1 MSNKKGPLVE
11 LGFDKIKKK
20 IGYWD
25 AMDAGET
32 IDAVTNGTGPLA
44 NEEDI
49 IDAEK
54 SLYSDKNQA
63 GINKPRSSI
72 TSKILGFIPVEDDL
86 KEEKKNRG
94 YDPNKPMEDQVRR
107 EDYGE
112 WAERRKAELRDEM
125 SGGDSII
132 EKKLDERL
140 EGKIESIEN
149 KDDRAVDEY
158 FSGINSAKLKRKD
171 EYKP

>member
-1 MSNKKGPLVE
+1 MSNEKGPLAE
-11 LGFDKIKKK
+11 IGFDKIKKK

-25 AMDAGET
+25 AMDTGET
-32 IDAVTNGTGPLA
+32 IDDVINGTRPLA
-44 NEEDI
+44 GEGDI

-72 TSKILGFIPVEDDL
+72 TRKILGIVPVEDDI
-86 KEEKKNRG
+86 KEKKKSMG
-94 YDPNKPMEDQVRR
+94 YDPEKPMQDQVRR
-107 EDYGE
+107 ESYDE
-112 WAERRKAELRDEM
+112 WAERRKNELKDEM

-132 EKKLDERL
+132 EKKLDQMHQE
-140 EGKIESIEN
+140 KIESIEN
-149 KDDRAVDEY
+149 KEDRAVDEY
-158 FSGINSAKLKRKD
+158 FSGINSAKFKRKD